1 MCKISV
7 IVPVYKAEN
16 YLRDCVDSILRQ
28 SFQDFEIILVN
39 DGSPDNSGAICD
51 ELSAKES
58 RIAVIHQ
65 TNQGQAA
72 ARNHALAQAKGEWI
86 CFVDSDDLI
95 HPQMLQLLY
104 EAVVES
110 GAGISMCQML
120 EAVEL
125 PAQFERPVEKDY
137 QVLTM
142 DEQTLVKLHDQD
154 AYPAW
159 VGCAKLI
166 RRELI
171 EAYPFREGRVY
182 EDNEAVCRW
191 VCRAGTL
198 AKYDHELYFY
208 RTNPESTTKS
218 TFSLK
223 KLDYLW
229 ALESILRF
237 YASLGWMQMRQR
249 FFERY
254 VNAVAS
260 ACYGVRHELNKPE
273 RTKEISANARKL
285 FREQG
290 LKLNQE
296 QMELFL
302 DAAHPKL
309 VKYYWYYAGIRR
321 RIKKLWT
328 KG

>member
-1 MCKISV
+1 M
-7 IVPVYKAEN
+7 
-16 YLRDCVDSILRQ
+16 
-28 SFQDFEIILVN
+28 
-39 DGSPDNSGAICD
+39 
-51 ELSAKES
+51 
-58 RIAVIHQ
+58 
-65 TNQGQAA
+65 
-72 ARNHALAQAKGEWI
+72 
-86 CFVDSDDLI
+86 
-95 HPQMLQLLY
+95 
-104 EAVVES
+104 
-110 GAGISMCQML
+110 
-120 EAVEL
+120 
-125 PAQFERPVEKDY
+125 
-137 QVLTM
+137 
-142 DEQTLVKLHDQD
+142 
-154 AYPAW
+154 
-159 VGCAKLI
+159 
-166 RRELI
+166 
-171 EAYPFREGRVY
+171 
-182 EDNEAVCRW
+182 
-191 VCRAGTL
+191 
-198 AKYDHELYFY
+198 
-208 RTNPESTTKS
+208 
-218 TFSLK
+218 K